1 MSQNTNNSDN
11 QEIDLS
17 MISLKIKDFFDGIAF
32 SIFTCILFFKRNLL
46 WFCGLTVI
54 GVGIGVYLD
63 TTNETFDS
71 EIIVRPNFGSTDYL
85 YSKIDLLESKIKQN
99 DTLFLKSIGIDT
111 PKMLSLIEIEP
122 VIDIY
127 SFVNNGYNNS
137 AQNSQNFELVKLL
150 AEDGD
155 INNTIKDKV
164 TSKNYTSHKIHIRT
178 KGFLL
183 DSKVIVPILN
193 YLNQN
198 EYFESLRKTR
208 IQNITIKMIKNE
220 EIINQ
225 INDLLNEFSASAKT
239 NQKSEKLV
247 YYNENTQLN
256 EIIKTKESLLV
267 ELGNQKMELTGLDKF
282 IKKTSSVIN
291 IKNDNV
297 TNGNLKFVLPPLFVF
312 GFIFIYLFSN
322 FYKKQSKKSST
333 KLGLIKSV

>member
-46 WFCGLTVI
+46 WFFGLTVI
-54 GVGIGVYLD
+54 GVAIGFYLD
-63 TTNETFDS
+63 TTNKSFDS

-99 DTLFLKSIGIDT
+99 DTLFLKSIGIDRAKT
-111 PKMLSLIEIEP
+111 LSLIEIEP

-127 SFVNNGYNNS
+127 SFVNSGYNNS
-137 AQNSQNFELVKLL
+137 TQNSQNFELVKLL

-178 KGFLL
+178 KGFLI

-256 EIIKTKESLLV
+256 EIIKTKEGLLV
-267 ELGNQKMELTGLDKF
+267 ELGNQRMELTGLDKF

-297 TNGNLKFVLPPLFVF
+297 TNGNLKFVLPPLFIF

-322 FYKKQSKKSST
+322 FYKKQSQKA
-333 KLGLIKSV
+333 LQNLA